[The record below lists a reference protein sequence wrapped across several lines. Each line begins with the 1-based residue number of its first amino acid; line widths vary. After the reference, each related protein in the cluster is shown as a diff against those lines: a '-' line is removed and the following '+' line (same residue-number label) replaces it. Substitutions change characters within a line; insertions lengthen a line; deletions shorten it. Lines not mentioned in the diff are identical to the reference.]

1 VSALTD
7 ALAAVSQRFGDR
19 EALVD
24 GDLRLTFSDLEERSA
39 RLAGFI
45 AGRAAP
51 GRTIAY
57 LGRNSWQLIVAIFA
71 CAYARTVLV
80 PVNWRLAADELD
92 GVLADAAPGLIVAGE
107 GVDAARDGAVEVSD
121 PALFAAEPLRAGEAG
136 DREPVV
142 QMYTAGFGGKALGA
156 LLTHEGIFVAAE
168 QLAEVN
174 ALGADDAYLTTGP
187 LFHIATMVSSLSL
200 LIAGSRVVVMGR
212 FDPAIAAETIERERV
227 TGLFLVEPMTTRL
240 LDAIELR
247 GTDARSLRRGV
258 SGRSA
263 AAVRLRELA
272 GIETW
277 GDVYGQTELTGVVTR
292 PAPGA
297 TGTHGRPSPVV
308 EIRIVDDDG
317 EELPSGE
324 VGEIVVRGPMVMLGY
339 ANDIAA
345 TADKIRNGWLH
356 SYDLGR
362 LEDDG
367 TLSFIGPKRS
377 LIKTGGEN
385 VYPAE
390 VEAAIRAL
398 PAVAAVCVIGLPHA
412 EWGQIVTGVVS
423 ARAGERLTPDD
434 IDEHCRGVLAGY
446 KRPRRIEIVDELP
459 TTADGRVDREAVIAR
474 LNP

>member
-1 VSALTD
+1 MSALTD
-7 ALAAVSQRFGDR
+7 ALAAVSKRFGNR

-24 GDLRLTFSDLEERSA
+24 GDVRLTLTGLEERSA

-45 AGRAAP
+45 AGRVP
-51 GRTIAY
+51 PRGTVAY

-92 GVLADAAPGLIVAGE
+92 GVLADAAPGLVLAGD
-107 GVDAARDGAVEVSD
+107 GQDAAREGAVDVSD
-121 PALFAAEPLRAGEAG
+121 QALFAAEPVRAREAG

-156 LLTHEGIFVAAE
+156 LLTHEGLFVAAE

-174 ALGADDAYLTTGP
+174 AIDADDAYLTTGP

-200 LIAGSRVVVMGR
+200 LIAGGRVVVMGR

-240 LDAIELR
+240 LDAIERR
-247 GTDARSLRRGV
+247 GTDVRSLRRGV

-263 AAVRLRELA
+263 AAVRVRDLA

-297 TGTHGRPSPVV
+297 TGSHGSPVA
-308 EIRIVDDDG
+308 EIRIVDDAG
-317 EELPSGE
+317 AELPTGE

-339 ANDIAA
+339 ANDDAA

-390 VEAAIRAL
+390 VEAAIRAM
-398 PAVAAVCVIGLPHA
+398 PAVAQVCVIGLPHA
-412 EWGQIVTGVVS
+412 EWGQIVTSVVS
-423 ARAGERLTPDD
+423 VHAGERLTPAD
-434 IDEHCRGVLAGY
+434 IDQHCRGVLAGY

-459 TTADGRVDREAVIAR
+459 MTSDGRVDRDAVIAR
-474 LNP
+474 LTA